1 MEDMKK
7 RIANLERVVAGLS
20 EQAAEHIQ
28 EEHSQLQKQIKNWLG
43 SVREA
48 EAKNVEGYTAA
59 EGSDYPTDAELREAE
74 QVFNKPTD
82 REGIELTC
90 DSMKANDVEFEVEV
104 EGQEECELD
113 LFVDG
118 NRIPV
123 TISIDANGYSAY
135 VTRNI
140 EVDNAYATLE
150 YTDVVHHMTEDQ
162 LRKLKGW
169 VEYALS
175 RK

>member
-20 EQAAEHIQ
+20 EQAAVYI
-28 EEHSQLQKQIKNWLG
+28 
-43 SVREA
+43 
-48 EAKNVEGYTAA
+48 EGYTAA

-150 YTDVVHHMTEDQ
+150 YTDVVHHMTEAQ

>member
-20 EQAAEHIQ
+20 EQAAEYI
-28 EEHSQLQKQIKNWLG
+28 
-43 SVREA
+43 
-48 EAKNVEGYTAA
+48 EGYTAA

-90 DSMKANDVEFEVEV
+90 DSMKADDVEFEVEV

-123 TISIDANGYSAY
+123 TISIDANGHSDY

-140 EVDNAYATLE
+140 EVDNAY
-150 YTDVVHHMTEDQ
+150 HMTEAQ

>member
-1 MEDMKK
+1 
-7 RIANLERVVAGLS
+7 
-20 EQAAEHIQ
+20 
-28 EEHSQLQKQIKNWLG
+28 
-43 SVREA
+43 
-48 EAKNVEGYTAA
+48 
-59 EGSDYPTDAELREAE
+59 
-74 QVFNKPTD
+74 
-82 REGIELTC
+82 
-90 DSMKANDVEFEVEV
+90 MKANDVEFEVEV

-123 TISIDANGYSAY
+123 TISIDANGYNAY

-175 RK
+175 KK